1 VGFVPERLAAQS
13 ADTLGLVVAETELP
27 SAILVEAAHW
37 HPSKNGDPA
46 IQWLVKLL
54 RDASEVVEFGDAGFD
69 SEQA

>member
-1 VGFVPERLAAQS
+1 
-13 ADTLGLVVAETELP
+13 VVAETELP

-54 RDASEVVEFGDAGFD
+54 RDASEVVEFGDAGFVTD
-69 SEQA
+69 RA